1 MIQKEQIQQRRQHIA
16 EVRHADSV
24 YRDIVARENE
34 REDYEKRWFWE
45 LLQNAKDSVEDN
57 QSIQVKIEISENEI
71 SFSHTG
77 NPFELDDILSLI
89 IQGSSKNNKE
99 GKTGRFGTGFMT
111 TYLLSKEVYITGK
124 LNDNQGC
131 FHFLLNRDATDNE
144 HFFKLQQESNKEFD
158 ESIREESYLGV
169 DKFQTK
175 FTYSLG
181 EKGKATAKVGL
192 QCLDE
197 LIPITQLFNEQIES
211 VIVVENGSSKT
222 FSKTLIKTHELGS
235 INEWEITTLI
245 DGSVNTCLKA
255 YIQKDEKFDACII
268 TQEINGSE
276 KIFPL
281 TKNYPRLYYTFPLIG
296 TEEIGIPII
305 INSTQFD
312 PRVERDGV
320 YLKKVAE
327 GGNESKNKEI
337 INKALSNSLQIFAE
351 LFKTKKIVG
360 IYELFDFKI
369 CKDLKWV
376 DQEWFTTIKSST
388 INLLASKEIISYHSD
403 ENGFTSLNELIIPF
417 TEKENTT
424 RELWELLS
432 VVKSINV
439 PTSSELLKW
448 VNISE
453 SITLL
458 KPEIEK
464 TYDLKFVWG
473 VNELIKFVERKE
485 SLTELESSIT
495 ADKKSWLNNLYSLII
510 KIKGHFP
517 LDIKICLNQRNKF
530 RIADGIYWDKCN
542 DDELIS
548 ISDLIELNFSDKLFS
563 REINSL
569 QISGVENYTIQNA
582 INDLKAELN
591 ELDESDF
598 VKSSNQECNAR
609 FLKWLISKDH
619 KEIIKDLKILTGAS
633 KKIDE
638 SFVYDHF
645 PKSEHLLLTP
655 KPYFEVNFP
664 LYSGLVRDK
673 DCLNEIYNKYLNE
686 ADYHFLNESGFI
698 HISPLVTK
706 TETANIKLLEHLVI
720 KESDL
725 NVLRDAEGQLKH
737 KFKITYSDFAYL
749 TASDGHIYG
758 RNTTQKSSLERL
770 KFLLSEAV
778 EKDTFFD
785 SDIQEVTIEGL
796 ENPIQFRT
804 CLWVYRAKRLNWVN
818 VKTESEGSET
828 KFVSETPSSKN
839 LSEILKGD
847 ENLVRTIRGSRQ
859 QNFLNKLGVGVS
871 DLIRNTLPTDELK
884 LSWDKAIT
892 NMITSD
898 ADPELVQEIFNDP
911 NIRKEYEKR
920 LNERKLISRN
930 QTIGKLIE
938 DLFKEYIEQLRE
950 SGVIINIQREPFG
963 SDYILTEE
971 SSDLVNKENQREGFR
986 INNWLIELKATGK
999 EHASMTPLQAKTATE
1014 QKDNYSLVV
1023 VPLDGTEPDIEYL
1036 RINAKVISN
1045 IGHKIDT
1052 VFNDFS
1058 DVEIKKSNLNNGQDG
1073 ISVSIEDQNIRFRVS
1088 SAVWS
1093 SEQTDI
1099 ETFIK
1104 TYFKVLAET
1113 SNETTTT

>member
-45 LLQNAKDSVEDN
+45 LLQNAKDSVEEN

-89 IQGSSKNNKE
+89 IQGSSKNDKE

-158 ESIREESYLGV
+158 ESIREESYLGD
-169 DKFQTK
+169 DKFKTK
-175 FTYSLG
+175 FTYRLG

-235 INEWEITTLI
+235 INEWEIITLI

-268 TQEINGSE
+268 TQETKDSE
-276 KIFPL
+276 KIFAL

-305 INSTQFD
+305 VNSTQFD

-320 YLKKVAE
+320 YLKKVAD
-327 GGNESKNKEI
+327 GGNESNNKEI
-337 INKALSNSLQIFAE
+337 INKALSNSLQTFAE

-376 DQEWFTTIKSST
+376 DQEWFTTVKSST

-403 ENGFTSLNELIIPF
+403 DNRFTSLNELIIPF

-424 RELWELLS
+424 GELWELLS
-432 VVKSINV
+432 EVKCINV
-439 PTSSELLKW
+439 PTSSELLRW

-453 SITLL
+453 SIALL

-464 TYDLKFVWG
+464 TNDLKFVWG

-485 SLTELESSIT
+485 SLTELENFIT

-517 LDIKICLNQRNKF
+517 LDIKICLNQRNRF
-530 RIADGIYWDKCN
+530 RVADGIYWDKCN

-548 ISDLIELNFSDKLFS
+548 ISDLIELDFSDKLFS

-582 INDLKAELN
+582 VNDLKARLN
-591 ELDESDF
+591 ELNESDF

-609 FLKWLISKDH
+609 FLKWLILKDH
-619 KEIIKDLKILTGAS
+619 KEIIKDLKVLTGAS
-633 KKIDE
+633 KKINE
-638 SFVYDHF
+638 SFTYDHF

-655 KPYFEVNFP
+655 KPYFEINFP

-673 DCLNEIYNKYLNE
+673 DCLNEIYNEYLNE
-686 ADYHFLNESGFI
+686 AHYNFLNESGFI

-706 TETANIKLLEHLVI
+706 TETATLKLLEHLII

-725 NVLRDAEGQLKH
+725 IVLRDAEGQLKY

-749 TASDGHIYG
+749 TATDGHIYG
-758 RNTTQKSSLERL
+758 RNTTQKSTLERL

-778 EKDTFFD
+778 EKDTLFD
-785 SDIQEVTIEGL
+785 SDIQKVTIEGL

-847 ENLVRTIRGSRQ
+847 ENLVKAIRGSRQ

-871 DLIRNTLPTDELK
+871 DLIRNTLATDELR

-950 SGVIINIQREPFG
+950 SGIIINIHREPFG

-971 SSDLVNKENQREGFR
+971 SSDLVNKESQREGFR

-1014 QKDNYSLVV
+1014 QKNNYSLVV

-1052 VFNDFS
+1052 VFKDFS
-1058 DVEIKKSNLNNGQDG
+1058 EVEIKKSNLNNGQDG

-1093 SEQTDI
+1093 SKQPDI

-1104 TYFKVLAET
+1104 KYFKFLAET

>member
-45 LLQNAKDSVEDN
+45 LLQNAKDSVEEN
-57 QSIQVKIEISENEI
+57 QSIKVKIEISENEI

-124 LNDNQGC
+124 LNDSQGC
-131 FHFLLNRDATDNE
+131 FHFLLNRNATDNE

-158 ESIREESYLGV
+158 ESIREESYLGD

-175 FTYSLG
+175 FSYSLG

-222 FSKTLIKTHELGS
+222 FSKTLIKTHELAS

-245 DGSVNTCLKA
+245 DGSVNTRLKA

-268 TQEINGSE
+268 TKETNGSE
-276 KIFPL
+276 EIFPL
-281 TKNYPRLYYTFPLIG
+281 TRNYPRLYYTFPLIG

-312 PRVERDGV
+312 PRVERDGI

-327 GGNESKNKEI
+327 GGNESNNKEI
-337 INKALSNSLQIFAE
+337 INKALSNSLQAFAE
-351 LFKTKKIVG
+351 LFKTNKIVG

-369 CKDLKWV
+369 SKDLKWV

-388 INLLASKEIISYHSD
+388 INLLASKEIINYHND
-403 ENGFTSLNELIIPF
+403 ENRFTSLNELTIPF

-424 RELWELLS
+424 RDLWELLS
-432 VVKSINV
+432 EVKSINV
-439 PTSSELLKW
+439 PISSELLKW

-464 TYDLKFVWG
+464 TYDLTFVWG
-473 VNELIKFVERKE
+473 VNDLIKFIERKE
-485 SLTELESSIT
+485 SLKELESTIT
-495 ADKKSWLNNLYSLII
+495 VNKKYWLNSLYSLII

-530 RIADGIYWDKCN
+530 RVADGICWDKCN

-548 ISDLIELNFSDKLFS
+548 ISDLIELNFADKLFS
-563 REINSL
+563 REINLL
-569 QISGVENYTIQNA
+569 QINGVENYTIQNS
-582 INDLKAELN
+582 INDLKTNLN

-598 VKSSNQECNAR
+598 INYSNQECSAR

-633 KKIDE
+633 KKVDE

-645 PKSEHLLLTP
+645 PKIEHLLLSP
-655 KPYFEVNFP
+655 KPYFELNYP
-664 LYSGLVRDK
+664 LYSSIIRDK
-673 DCLNEIYNKYLNE
+673 DCLNEIYSQYLNE
-686 ADYHFLNESGFI
+686 ADYIFLNENGFI
-698 HISPLVTK
+698 HLNPLITK
-706 TETANIKLLEHLVI
+706 TETATIKLLEHLII
-720 KESDL
+720 KESEL
-725 NVLRDAEGQLKH
+725 NLLRDAEGQLKY

-778 EKDTFFD
+778 EKDNLFD

-796 ENPIQFRT
+796 ENPIQLKT

-847 ENLVRTIRGSRQ
+847 ENLVKTIRGSRQ

-920 LNERKLISRN
+920 LNERKLINRN

-950 SGVIINIQREPFG
+950 SGVVINIHREPFG

-986 INNWLIELKATGK
+986 INNWLVELKATGK

-1014 QKDNYSLVV
+1014 QKDSYSLVV

-1036 RINAKVISN
+1036 RLNAKVISN

-1052 VFNDFS
+1052 VFSDFS
-1058 DVEIKKSNLNNGQDG
+1058 DVEIKKSNLINGQNG

-1088 SAVWS
+1088 SDIWS
-1093 SEQTDI
+1093 SGQTDI
-1099 ETFIK
+1099 ETFVK
-1104 TYFKVLAET
+1104 TYFTVLTE
-1113 SNETTTT
+1113 SNND

>member
-1 MIQKEQIQQRRQHIA
+1 MIQKEQIQQRRQEIA
-16 EVRHADSV
+16 EIRHADSV

-45 LLQNAKDSVEDN
+45 LLQNAKDSVEEN
-57 QSIQVKIEISENEI
+57 QNLKVKIEISENQI

-111 TYLLSKEVYITGK
+111 TYLLSKEVYITGQ
-124 LNDNQGC
+124 LTNNQGS
-131 FHFLLNRDATDNE
+131 FHFLLNRNATNNE
-144 HFFKLQQESNKEFD
+144 HFYELQQESNKQFD
-158 ESIREESYLGV
+158 ESIRELSYLEE
-169 DKFQTK
+169 DEFQTK
-175 FTYSLG
+175 FTYNLG
-181 EKGKATAKVGL
+181 EKGKLTAKVGL
-192 QCLDE
+192 KCLDE

-211 VIVVENGSSKT
+211 VIVVENGLSKT
-222 FSKTLIKTHELGS
+222 FSKTLIKTYELGS

-268 TQEINGSE
+268 TQEKNGSE
-276 KIFPL
+276 EIFPL

-312 PRVERDGV
+312 PRVERDGI
-320 YLKKVAE
+320 YLKKATE
-327 GGNESKNKEI
+327 GGNESNNKEI
-337 INKALSNSLQIFAE
+337 ISKALSDSLQAFAE
-351 LFKTKKIVG
+351 LFKTKKIIG

-369 CKDLKWV
+369 SKDLKWV
-376 DQEWFTTIKSST
+376 DQEWLTTIKSST
-388 INLLASKEIISYHSD
+388 INLLAAKEIINYHGAD
-403 ENGFTSLNELIIPF
+403 NKFTSLNEFTIPC

-424 RELWELLS
+424 KELWELLS
-432 VVKSINV
+432 EIIDIKV
-439 PTSSELLKW
+439 PLSSELLKW
-448 VNISE
+448 VHISE
-453 SITLL
+453 SITQL
-458 KPEIEK
+458 KPDIEK

-473 VNELIKFVERKE
+473 VNELIKCIEKKE

-530 RIADGIYWDKCN
+530 RVADGIYWDKCN

-548 ISDLIELNFSDKLFS
+548 ISDLIQLNFSDKLFS
-563 REINSL
+563 REINFL
-569 QISGVENYTIQNA
+569 QINGVENYTIQNA

-591 ELDESDF
+591 ELDEPDF
-598 VKSSNQECNAR
+598 IKSSNQECNAR
-609 FLKWLISKDH
+609 FLKWLILKDH

-638 SFVYDHF
+638 SFIYDHF

-664 LYSGLVRDK
+664 LYSSLVRDK
-673 DCLNEIYNKYLNE
+673 DCLNEIYNQYLNE
-686 ADYHFLNESGFI
+686 ADYNFLNESGFI

-706 TETANIKLLEHLVI
+706 TETATIKLLEHLII

-725 NVLRDAEGQLKH
+725 SVLRDAEGQLKY

-749 TASDGHIYG
+749 TATDGHIYG
-758 RNTTQKSSLERL
+758 RNTTQKSSLERF

-778 EKDTFFD
+778 EKDTLFD

-796 ENPIQFRT
+796 ENPIHFRT

-847 ENLVRTIRGSRQ
+847 ETLVKTIRGSRQ

-871 DLIRNTLPTDELK
+871 DLIRNTLPTDELR

-920 LNERKLISRN
+920 LNERKLINRN
-930 QTIGKLIE
+930 QKIGKLIE
-938 DLFKEYIEQLRE
+938 DLFKEYIEQLKK
-950 SGVIINIQREPFG
+950 SGVIINIEREPFG

-971 SSDLVNKENQREGFR
+971 SSDLVNNENQREVFR
-986 INNWLIELKATGK
+986 INNWLVELKATGK

-1052 VFNDFS
+1052 VFSDFN
-1058 DVEIKKSNLNNGQDG
+1058 DVEIKKNNLNNGQDG
-1073 ISVSIEDQNIRFRVS
+1073 ISVNIEDQNIRFRVS
-1088 SAVWS
+1088 STVWS
-1093 SEQTDI
+1093 SGQSDI
-1099 ETFIK
+1099 ETFIRK
-1104 TYFKVLAET
+1104 YFTVLAET
-1113 SNETTTT
+1113 NNGTTTN

>member
-45 LLQNAKDSVEDN
+45 LLQNAKDSVDEYQN
-57 QSIQVKIEISENEI
+57 IKVKIEISENEI

-111 TYLLSKEVYITGK
+111 TYLLSKEVFITGQ
-124 LNDNQGC
+124 LTNSQGS
-131 FHFLLNRDATDNE
+131 FHFLLNRNATDNE
-144 HFFKLQQESNKEFD
+144 NFFELQQESNKQFD
-158 ESIREESYLGV
+158 ESIRETSYLGG
-169 DKFQTK
+169 DEFQTK
-175 FTYSLG
+175 FTYNLG
-181 EKGKATAKVGL
+181 TEGKLTAKVGL
-192 QCLDE
+192 QCIDE

-211 VIVVENGSSKT
+211 VTVIENGLTKT
-222 FSKTLIKTHELGS
+222 FSKSLSQTYENTS
-235 INEWEITTLI
+235 INEWKITTFI
-245 DGSVNTCLKA
+245 DGLAKSTLNA
-255 YIQKDEKFDACII
+255 YVQTDEKFEACVI
-268 TQEINGSE
+268 TIE
-276 KIFPL
+276 KDGIEEIFPL

-312 PRVERDGV
+312 PRVERDGI
-320 YLKKVAE
+320 YLKKVTE
-327 GGNESKNKEI
+327 GGNESLNKEI
-337 INKALSNSLQIFAE
+337 INNALTNSLASFAE
-351 LFKTKKIVG
+351 LFKSKNILG

-369 CKDLKWV
+369 SKDLKWV

-388 INLLASKEIISYHSD
+388 IDLLSSKEIIKYEGAD
-403 ENGFTSLNELIIPF
+403 NKFTSLNELIIPF
-417 TEKENTT
+417 TDKENNIIN
-424 RELWELLS
+424 LWRLLTEIIEI
-432 VVKSINV
+432 KV
-439 PTSSELLKW
+439 PIESELTKW
-448 VNISE
+448 VQISE
-453 SITLL
+453 CITNL

-473 VNELIKFVERKE
+473 VNEIVEYVEKRE
-485 SLTELESSIT
+485 LLEELASSLKSDS
-495 ADKKSWLNNLYSLII
+495 KSWLNKFYGLIL

-530 RIADGIYWDKCN
+530 RVADGIYWDKCN

-548 ISDLIELNFSDKLFS
+548 ISDLIALNFSDKLFS
-563 REINSL
+563 REISSL
-569 QISGVENYTIQNA
+569 QINGVENYTIQNA
-582 INDLKAELN
+582 INDLKSKLN
-591 ELDESDF
+591 EFDESDF
-598 VKSSNQECNAR
+598 NEKSNQECNAR
-609 FLKWLISKDH
+609 FLKWLISNDQ
-619 KEIIKDLKILTGAS
+619 KEVIKDLKVLSGAS

-638 SFVYDHF
+638 SFIYDHF

-655 KPYFEVNFP
+655 KPYFEINFP
-664 LYSGLVRDK
+664 QYSNIVRGK
-673 DCLNEIYNKYLNE
+673 DCLNEIYNQYLNE
-686 ADYHFLNESGFI
+686 IDYNFLNENGFI
-698 HISPLVTK
+698 HASPLVIK
-706 TETANIKLLEHLVI
+706 TETASIKLLEHLIV
-720 KESDL
+720 KETDL
-725 NVLRDAEGQLKH
+725 GLLRDAEGQLKY

-749 TASDGHIYG
+749 TATDGHIYG

-778 EKDTFFD
+778 DKDPMFD
-785 SDIQEVTIEGL
+785 SDIQRVTIEGID
-796 ENPIQFRT
+796 NPIAFKT

-818 VKTESEGSET
+818 VKTESEGSEA

-839 LSEILKGD
+839 LSELLKGD
-847 ENLVRTIRGSRQ
+847 ETLVKTIRGSRQ

-871 DLIRNTLPTDELK
+871 DLIRNTLPTDELR

-920 LNERKLISRN
+920 LNERKLINRN
-930 QTIGKLIE
+930 QKIGKLIE
-938 DLFKEYIEQLRE
+938 DLFKEYIEQLKK
-950 SGVIINIQREPFG
+950 SGITINIEREPFG

-971 SSDLVNKENQREGFR
+971 SSDLVNNQNQREGFR
-986 INNWLIELKATGK
+986 INNWLVELKATGK

-1036 RINAKVISN
+1036 RRNAKVISN
-1045 IGHKIDT
+1045 IGHRIDT
-1052 VFNDFS
+1052 VFSDFN
-1058 DVEIKKSNLNNGQDG
+1058 DVEIKKNNLNNGQNG
-1073 ISVSIEDQNIRFRVS
+1073 ISVDIEDQNVRFRVS
-1088 SAVWS
+1088 STVWS
-1093 SEQTDI
+1093 SGQSDI
-1099 ETFIK
+1099 ETFIRK
-1104 TYFKVLAET
+1104 YFTVLA
-1113 SNETTTT
+1113 

>member
-45 LLQNAKDSVEDN
+45 LLQNAKDSVEEN
-57 QSIQVKIEISENEI
+57 QSIKVKIEISENEI

-77 NPFELDDILSLI
+77 YPFELDDILSLI

-124 LNDNQGC
+124 LNNNQGC
-131 FHFLLNRDATDNE
+131 FHFLLNRNATDNE

-158 ESIREESYLGV
+158 ESIREESYLG
-169 DKFQTK
+169 DNEFQTK
-175 FTYSLG
+175 FSYSLG

-222 FSKTLIKTHELGS
+222 FSKTLINTHELGS

-245 DGSVNTCLKA
+245 DGSDNTCLKA

-268 TQEINGSE
+268 TQETNGSE
-276 KIFPL
+276 EIFPL
-281 TKNYPRLYYTFPLIG
+281 TRNYPRLYYTFPLIG

-312 PRVERDGV
+312 PRVERDGI
-320 YLKKVAE
+320 YLKKVAD
-327 GGNESKNKEI
+327 GGNESHNKEI
-337 INKALSNSLQIFAE
+337 INNALTNSLQAFAE
-351 LFKTKKIVG
+351 LFKTKKIAG

-369 CKDLKWV
+369 SKDLKWV
-376 DQEWFTTIKSST
+376 DQDWFTAIKSST
-388 INLLASKEIISYHSD
+388 IDLLASKEIINYHSD
-403 ENGFTSLNELIIPF
+403 ENGFASLNELIIPF
-417 TEKENTT
+417 TEKESNT

-432 VVKSINV
+432 MVKSIKV
-439 PTSSELLKW
+439 PISSELLKW

-458 KPEIEK
+458 KPQIEK
-464 TYDLKFVWG
+464 TYDLNFVWG
-473 VNELIKFVERKE
+473 VSDLIKFIERKE
-485 SLTELESSIT
+485 SLEELESSIT
-495 ADKKSWLNNLYSLII
+495 ANKNSWLNSLYSLII

-517 LDIKICLNQRNKF
+517 LDIKICVNQRNNF
-530 RIADGIYWDKCN
+530 RVADGICWDKCN

-548 ISDLIELNFSDKLFS
+548 ISDLIELNFADKLFS
-563 REINSL
+563 REINVL
-569 QISGVENYTIQNA
+569 QINGVENYTLQNA
-582 INDLKAELN
+582 INDLKTNLN

-598 VKSSNQECNAR
+598 TYNSNQECSAR
-609 FLKWLISKDH
+609 FLKWLISKDQ
-619 KEIIKDLKILTGAS
+619 KEVIKDLKILTGES
-633 KKIDE
+633 KKVDE

-655 KPYFEVNFP
+655 KPYFESNFP
-664 LYSGLVRDK
+664 LYSSIVRDK
-673 DCLNEIYNKYLNE
+673 DCLNKIYNKYLEE
-686 ADYHFLNESGFI
+686 ADYNFLNVNGFI
-698 HISPLVTK
+698 HLNPLVIK
-706 TETANIKLLEHLVI
+706 TETATIKLLEHLII

-725 NVLRDAEGQLKH
+725 NLLRDSDGQLKY

-778 EKDTFFD
+778 EKDTLFD
-785 SDIQEVTIEGL
+785 SDIQEVTIEGI
-796 ENPIQFRT
+796 ENPIQFRE

-847 ENLVRTIRGSRQ
+847 ETLVKTIRGSRQ

-871 DLIRNTLPTDELK
+871 DLIRNTLPTDELR

-950 SGVIINIQREPFG
+950 SGVIINIHREPFG

-971 SSDLVNKENQREGFR
+971 SSDLVNSENQREGFR
-986 INNWLIELKATGK
+986 INNWLVELKATGK

-1036 RINAKVISN
+1036 RRYAKVISN

-1052 VFNDFS
+1052 VFSDFN
-1058 DVEIKKSNLNNGQDG
+1058 DVEIKKNNLNNGQDG

-1093 SEQTDI
+1093 SVQTDI
-1099 ETFIK
+1099 ESFVR
-1104 TYFKVLAET
+1104 TYFTVLTET
-1113 SNETTTT
+1113 NNGTTTI

>member
-1 MIQKEQIQQRRQHIA
+1 
-16 EVRHADSV
+16 
-24 YRDIVARENE
+24 
-34 REDYEKRWFWE
+34 
-45 LLQNAKDSVEDN
+45 
-57 QSIQVKIEISENEI
+57 
-71 SFSHTG
+71 
-77 NPFELDDILSLI
+77 
-89 IQGSSKNNKE
+89 
-99 GKTGRFGTGFMT
+99 MT
-111 TYLLSKEVYITGK
+111 TYLLSKEVYITGE
-124 LNDNQGC
+124 LNDSQGC
-131 FHFLLNRDATDNE
+131 FHFLLNRNATDNE
-144 HFFKLQQESNKEFD
+144 HFFKLQQQSNKEFD
-158 ESIREESYLGV
+158 ESIREESYLGD

-175 FTYSLG
+175 FSYSLG

-222 FSKTLIKTHELGS
+222 FSKTLIKTHESAS

-245 DGSVNTCLKA
+245 DGSENTRLKA
-255 YIQKDEKFDACII
+255 YIQKDEKFEACII
-268 TQEINGSE
+268 TKETNGTEEIL
-276 KIFPL
+276 PL
-281 TKNYPRLYYTFPLIG
+281 TRNYPRLYYTFPLIG

-312 PRVERDGV
+312 PRVERDGI

-327 GGNESKNKEI
+327 GGNESNNKEI
-337 INKALSNSLQIFAE
+337 INKALSDSLQAFAE

-369 CKDLKWV
+369 SKDLRWI
-376 DQEWFTTIKSST
+376 DQDWFTTIKSST
-388 INLLASKEIISYHSD
+388 INLLASKEIINYHSD
-403 ENGFTSLNELIIPF
+403 NNRFTSLNELTIPF
-417 TEKENTT
+417 TEKVSTT
-424 RELWELLS
+424 GELWELLS
-432 VVKSINV
+432 VVKSLKV
-439 PTSSELLKW
+439 PVSSELLKW
-448 VNISE
+448 VNVSE

-464 TYDLKFVWG
+464 TYELNFVWG
-473 VNELIKFVERKE
+473 VNDLIKFIERKE
-485 SLTELESSIT
+485 SLEELESSMT
-495 ADKKSWLNNLYSLII
+495 ADKNSWLNNLYSLII
-510 KIKGHFP
+510 KTKGYFP
-517 LDIKICLNQRNKF
+517 LDIKICLTQRNKL
-530 RIADGIYWDKCN
+530 RVADGICWDKCN

-548 ISDLIELNFSDKLFS
+548 ISDLIELNFADKLFS
-563 REINSL
+563 RQINSL
-569 QISGVENYTIQNA
+569 QINGVENFTTQNA
-582 INDLKAELN
+582 INDLKTKLN

-598 VKSSNQECNAR
+598 NNYPNQECNAR

-619 KEIIKDLKILTGAS
+619 KEIIKDLKILTGVS

-655 KPYFEVNFP
+655 KPYFELNYP
-664 LYSGLVRDK
+664 LYSSIVRDK
-673 DCLNEIYNKYLNE
+673 DCLNEIYNQYLNE
-686 ADYHFLNESGFI
+686 TDYIFLNEIGFI
-698 HISPLVTK
+698 HLNPLITK
-706 TETANIKLLEHLVI
+706 TEIATIKLLEHLVI

-725 NVLRDAEGQLKH
+725 NILRDAEGQLKH

-785 SDIQEVTIEGL
+785 SDIQEVKIEGL

-818 VKTESEGSET
+818 VKTESEVSET

-847 ENLVRTIRGSRQ
+847 ETLVKTIRGSRQ

-871 DLIRNTLPTDELK
+871 DLIRNTLPTDELR

-938 DLFKEYIEQLRE
+938 DLFKEYIERLKE
-950 SGVIINIQREPFG
+950 SGVIINIHREPFG

-971 SSDLVNKENQREGFR
+971 SSDLVNNENQREGFR

-999 EHASMTPLQAKTATE
+999 GHASMTPLQAKTATE

-1023 VPLDGTEPDIEYL
+1023 VPLDGTEPDIEYI
-1036 RINAKVISN
+1036 RRNAKVISN
-1045 IGHKIDT
+1045 IGHKIDN
-1052 VFNDFS
+1052 VFSDFN
-1058 DVEIKKSNLNNGQDG
+1058 DVEIKKNNLNKGQDG

-1093 SEQTDI
+1093 SGQTDI
-1099 ETFIK
+1099 ESFVK
-1104 TYFKVLAET
+1104 TYFNVLTET
-1113 SNETTTT
+1113 NNGTKIH